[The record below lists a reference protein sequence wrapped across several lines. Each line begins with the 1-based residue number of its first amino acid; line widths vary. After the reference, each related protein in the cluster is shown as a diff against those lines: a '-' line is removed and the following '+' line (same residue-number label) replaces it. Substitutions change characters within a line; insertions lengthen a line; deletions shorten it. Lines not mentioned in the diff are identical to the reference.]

1 MGMFQGGDMLMMP
14 DSPWTMMDRASGRER
29 ATRAMRSAWRVS
41 TWARTHSAPARVF
54 AEAASGE
61 YEPGVPVAV
70 GWKLGV
76 AGVEGPEVVQPCGQT
91 PGDAGLNGL
100 DGIRALGVRE
110 SHQMVGDLREAAA
123 SGECSEYFSIQGHD
137 YVSGCSPSL
146 SSECEG
152 YICASFLR
160 LRSSISGHFFRRS
173 ARSAIPALNFASS
186 SSR

>member
-14 DSPWTMMDRASGRER
+14 DSPWTMMERASGRER
-29 ATRAMRSAWRVS
+29 ATRAMRSAWRVFDL
-41 TWARTHSAPARVF
+41 SADPLGAGASF

-61 YEPGVPVAV
+61 NEPGVPVAV
-70 GWKLGV
+70 GGQLGV

-152 YICASFLR
+152 
-160 LRSSISGHFFRRS
+160 
-173 ARSAIPALNFASS
+173 
-186 SSR
+186 